1 MMKSEFEELI
11 GKEVSNKEYSE
22 IEFVYTWHPSISETE
37 GKKQIANLY
46 QMFGMTVIKNMIET
60 ASIMQE
66 LDKEKRKAVQ
76 LLNSINKRIERV
88 CKGDLVYEKCRREAD
103 QMFDLADS
111 VKDFENCKEIM
122 KSRYGNYT
130 VQEVLEE
137 LGY

>member
-60 ASIMQE
+60 ASIMQD

-76 LLNSINKRIERV
+76 LLDSINKRIGRV
-88 CKGDLVYEKCRREAD
+88 CKGELVYEKCRREAD
-103 QMFDLADS
+103 QMFDLADNIN
-111 VKDFENCKEIM
+111 DFENCKEIM
-122 KSRYGNYT
+122 RSRYGDYT